1 MEIVICWQGHK
12 SSQILTDDSYE
23 CRLNVDRCAAF
34 VASLP
39 VLKDIWFIR
48 LSTELHSVSRCFRSI
63 YLRKSSNIGNE
74 TRKPESD
81 SCRFDNVL
89 DCRLTHCVVRCSA
102 CVGIMRSSRNNMA
115 TPWRHL
121 FPHSKRT
128 QLKRSSHFHRT
139 TYAMGCSTHPA
150 VQKQHLIFSNLFTQ
164 TKQWTNNAQT
174 LGTCSFLW
182 HLEHLPQNL
191 WMAWLSLQALH
202 LGRDNQMNPGKTPVI
217 YVAEN
222 SIVWLSLSV
231 QLMCHSCDLKNCDLG
246 SSHCNRIDCWVSRD
260 AGWI

>member
-23 CRLNVDRCAAF
+23 CRLNVDRCVQLLLQVCPCLKRYDSYACLRSCIAF
-34 VASLP
+34 RDVSGQFTSGKVATSAMKL
-39 VLKDIWFIR
+39 
-48 LSTELHSVSRCFRSI
+48 
-63 YLRKSSNIGNE
+63 GNP
-74 TRKPESD
+74 RSD

-102 CVGIMRSSRNNMA
+102 GVGIMRSSRNNMA

-164 TKQWTNNAQT
+164 TKQ
-174 LGTCSFLW
+174 
-182 HLEHLPQNL
+182 
-191 WMAWLSLQALH
+191 
-202 LGRDNQMNPGKTPVI
+202 
-217 YVAEN
+217 
-222 SIVWLSLSV
+222 
-231 QLMCHSCDLKNCDLG
+231 
-246 SSHCNRIDCWVSRD
+246 
-260 AGWI
+260 

>member
-150 VQKQHLIFSNLFTQ
+150 VQKQHLICSNLFTQ
-164 TKQWTNNAQT
+164 TKQWRNNAQT
-174 LGTCSFLW
+174 LGTSSFLW
-182 HLEHLPQNL
+182 HLEHPKSMDGLTL
-191 WMAWLSLQALH
+191 T
-202 LGRDNQMNPGKTPVI
+202 GVTPGP
-217 YVAEN
+217 
-222 SIVWLSLSV
+222 
-231 QLMCHSCDLKNCDLG
+231 
-246 SSHCNRIDCWVSRD
+246 R
-260 AGWI
+260 